1 MRKLK
6 MHGKKFSDVEITNIS
21 THGIW
26 ILVDNKEYFLSYKD
40 FPWFKE
46 VPISKILKVEQP
58 YPGHLYWPEI
68 DVDLSIDIIE
78 YPERFILKAK
88 NINT

>member
-1 MRKLK
+1 M
-6 MHGKKFSDVEITNIS
+6 ITKNIFYL
-21 THGIW
+21 TYE
-26 ILVDNKEYFLSYKD
+26 N

-46 VPISKILKVEQP
+46 VSISKILNVEQP

-78 YPERFILKAK
+78 HPERFILKAK
-88 NINT
+88 ILTPNKTVQRTRYPLAADL

>member
-1 MRKLK
+1 
-6 MHGKKFSDVEITNIS
+6 MHGRKFSDVEITNIS
-21 THGIW
+21 AHGIW

-58 YPGHLYWPEI
+58 YPGHFYWPEI

>member
-1 MRKLK
+1 

-21 THGIW
+21 IHGIW

-46 VPISKILKVEQP
+46 VPIGKILNVEQP

-78 YPERFILKAK
+78 HPERFILKAK